1 VNEKKNLLNCLLPQ
15 TAEVRLVTVVQYGTS
30 ALASEEE
37 AGFPILRMNNL
48 QNDGWDLSDL
58 KYIELSDS
66 EADTYRLEKGDILF
80 NRTNSKELVGKCEV
94 FREQGHWVFA
104 SYLIR
109 VRIDTAQAEPDFVSA
124 FLNTSKGRVQID
136 RVSRQIIGMSNIN
149 AEELRDLQ
157 IPLPP
162 LPVQQ
167 EMVTEMERARESRR
181 RKLAKAD
188 ALLSGLD
195 AFLLDHLGLTSGTR
209 LSKSVFAIRARQLD
223 GPLNPERYRGLVLE
237 NGIKGTT
244 IDSVAKIIEDKV
256 TPSVAGADAEWDWI
270 RIDDLENQPLE
281 VKTPRTTFGR
291 DIEGS
296 FFSVCENDVLV
307 ARLGPTILNRKFIL
321 CPKTCRQTVAS
332 GEFLVLR
339 CHDGWNP
346 LVVLWTLRTSLYR
359 DLIYSKARGATPSR
373 YRVNREDLVKLP
385 FPTVSG
391 DLQDQLADE
400 ILRRL
405 NYTRRLRAEAARE
418 WEAAKARFEAR
429 LLGSEAA

>member
-1 VNEKKNLLNCLLPQ
+1 MSSYPLGDLVVREPEYGSGERAIPIQNPDDVKYIRITDFDDDGIVPGNEFA
-15 TAEVRLVTVVQYGTS
+15 TAENIEERYRLVDGDVLFARSGATAGKTFIYSSDIGPSIFAGYCIRFQFDKERALPAFIYFYTKTS
-30 ALASEEE
+30 RYQA
-37 AGFPILRMNNL
+37 
-48 QNDGWDLSDL
+48 
-58 KYIELSDS
+58 
-66 EADTYRLEKGDILF
+66 
-80 NRTNSKELVGKCEV
+80 
-94 FREQGHWVFA
+94 WVR
-104 SYLIR
+104 SIQR
-109 VRIDTAQAEPDFVSA
+109 PSGQP
-124 FLNTSKGRVQID
+124 
-136 RVSRQIIGMSNIN
+136 NIN
-149 AEELRDLQ
+149 KEEFKSFTV
-157 IPLPP
+157 PLPMP
-162 LPVQQ
+162 PVQQ
-167 EMVTEMERARESRR
+167 EMVAEMDLARESRR
-181 RKLAKAD
+181 RKLAEAD

-195 AFLLDHLGLTSGTR
+195 AFLVEHLGLIGGTG
-209 LSKSVFAIRARQLD
+209 LSKNMFAIRARQLD

-256 TPSVAGADAEWDWI
+256 TPSIAGAEAEWDWI

-281 VKTPRTTFGR
+281 VRALRTAFGR

-339 CHDGWNP
+339 CHGGWNP

-373 YRVNREDLVKLP
+373 YRVNREDLAKLP
-385 FPTVSG
+385 FPIVSG

-405 NYTRRLRAEAARE
+405 NYTRRLREEAARE
-418 WEAAKARFEAR
+418 WEVAKARFEAR
-429 LLGSEAA
+429 LLGSEVAR